1 MLDFGTDLGQDGAR
15 MKNPCGLSHPES
27 ANLIHVSGKIL
38 GFFDVLNVEN
48 MENKN
53 RTSEL
58 IDDIMFHLRQDGL
71 IKRLSIRQLA
81 NLLGFSHTQIYIMI
95 NKDSLTVDFIRELK
109 KKYGRYKISYT
120 YIKKNVIY
128 KDC

>member
-1 MLDFGTDLGQDGAR
+1 
-15 MKNPCGLSHPES
+15 
-27 ANLIHVSGKIL
+27 
-38 GFFDVLNVEN
+38 

-81 NLLGFSHTQIYIMI
+81 NLLGFSHAQIYIMI

-109 KKYGRYKISYT
+109 KKYGKYKISYT